1 MAHHTLGHAL
11 EQVSTPTCGRLDATM
26 LLCQYHAL
34 RKAAAPKWN
43 DEVWRGHV

>member
-1 MAHHTLGHAL
+1 
-11 EQVSTPTCGRLDATM
+11 M